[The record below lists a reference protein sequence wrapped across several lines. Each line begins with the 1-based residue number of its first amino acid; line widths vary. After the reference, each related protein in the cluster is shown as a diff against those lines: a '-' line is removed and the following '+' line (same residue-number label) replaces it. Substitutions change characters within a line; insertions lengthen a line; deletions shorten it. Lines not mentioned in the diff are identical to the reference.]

1 MSDNESP
8 NLPST
13 CRGLVCRAVGQPLN
27 LEFIPTP
34 DAVPGSVVIKVLA
47 ATVDHTIL
55 EVLKGH
61 NPSLTFPTPFIPGS
75 RCVGR
80 IVATGPDTTSLQV
93 GQLVM
98 TQPFIRGRDD
108 TDVQIL
114 WGLSEG
120 ASPMS
125 KKLMEDSWRHGVYK
139 EYVRAPLENCY
150 ALNEKVLLGSS
161 AEGGL
166 GYSVADLTHISMQL
180 VAYGGLRGIDLKAGE
195 TVIVAPATGGYS
207 GAAVEVASAMGAR
220 VIAVGRNMTT
230 LKKVAEYNPRV
241 FPVQLNGNVEE
252 DTATLQQFGKI
263 DAYIDISPATA
274 SKSTHVRSC
283 LMALKPY
290 GRASLM
296 GVIDSDIAI
305 PYVVAMS
312 KNLTIR
318 GQFMYER
325 EDVIGIIKLA
335 ETGVLK
341 LGKSAGQEVVAQFP
355 LEEWQR
361 AFETATNN
369 PEAGKIVLLTP

>member
-1 MSDNESP
+1 MSS
-8 NLPST
+8 NLPPT
-13 CRGLVCRAVGQPLN
+13 CRGLVCGAVGQPLN
-27 LEFIPTP
+27 VESISTP
-34 DAVPGSVVIKVLA
+34 DAVPGSVVVKVLA
-47 ATVDHTIL
+47 ATVDSTMP

-61 NPSLTFPTPFIPGS
+61 IPGLTFPTPFIPGA

-80 IVATGPDTTSLQV
+80 VVATGPDTTSLQL

-98 TQPFIRGRDD
+98 TEPFVRGRDD

-114 WGLSEG
+114 WGVSQG
-120 ASPMS
+120 PSPMS

-139 EYVRAPLENCY
+139 EYVQTPLENCY
-150 ALNEKVLLGSS
+150 ALDEKLLLGSP

-166 GYSVADLTHISMQL
+166 GYSVADLTYISKQL

-230 LKKVAEYNPRV
+230 LRRVAQHNPRV
-241 FPVQLNGNVEE
+241 YPVQLKGNVEE
-252 DTATLQQFGKI
+252 DTAMLQQFGKV

-274 SKSTHVRSC
+274 SNSTHVRSC

-290 GRASLM
+290 GKASLM
-296 GVIDSDIAI
+296 GVIHGDIAI
-305 PYVVAMS
+305 PYIVAMF

-325 EDVIGIIKLA
+325 EDVRGIIKLVEA
-335 ETGVLK
+335 GVLK
-341 LGKSAGQEVVAQFP
+341 LGKSAGQEVVGQFP
-355 LEEWQR
+355 LEEWQK
-361 AFETATNN
+361 AFEAAANN
-369 PEAGKIVLLTP
+369 PETGKIVLLTP